1 MKCRLNIISAGVLDF
16 TFIEECGKQSESCVL
31 IIRVIKAVNTLHSP
45 SRSGHYTLI
54 IYPVGT
60 RPRQVSGPRMRSAH
74 PHPPARQVQVSGCDD
89 GRKIVQSTPS
99 LNEPLPHIG
108 HVSKSLWSPLP

>member
-1 MKCRLNIISAGVLDF
+1 MKCRLNILSAGVSDF

-31 IIRVIKAVNTLHSP
+31 IIRVIKAENTLHSP

-74 PHPPARQVQVSGCDD
+74 PHPPARCRCLVVMMD
-89 GRKIVQSTPS
+89 GK
-99 LNEPLPHIG
+99 
-108 HVSKSLWSPLP
+108 